1 MIFTRK
7 LLIVLTSVWLM
18 ATAIAIASE
27 AMAFHFQPSQTKATL
42 EAAKVGDPDS
52 AEAFPPFV
60 RLTENAK
67 EYLQKYNNAA
77 KYTGLAVNLVR
88 DQINHLYSGNFA
100 EARKDW
106 HPEGQVHHNFD
117 QYITHKDQ
125 AVHWSYDRPFHRSAS
140 QYIDILEKQ
149 RRHAQINRTRPRIIE
164 GPWSH
169 SFSTLAVTVL
179 DVHSNGVLI
188 SVNEPGVIDFCEP
201 NSLENPIAFGTI
213 FGYRS
218 MLFTVQVGRVLKQN
232 VDNGPEA
239 DFSDVEYRVRLQNL
253 SLSPESGC

>member
-1 MIFTRK
+1 MNFTRK

-18 ATAIAIASE
+18 ATAITIASE
-27 AMAFHFQPSQTKATL
+27 AMAFQSQPPQVKATRDRA
-42 EAAKVGDPDS
+42 EFGDQES
-52 AEAFPPFV
+52 AETFPPFV

-77 KYTGLAVNLVR
+77 IYTGLAVTLVR
-88 DQINHLYSGNFA
+88 DQINHLHSGSFA

-106 HPEGQVHHNFD
+106 HPEGQVLHNFD

-125 AVHWSYDRPFHRSAS
+125 AVHWSYDRPFHKSAS
-140 QYIDILEKQ
+140 QYIDILEKH
-149 RRHAQINRTRPRIIE
+149 RRNGQINRQRPRKIE

-169 SFSTLAVTVL
+169 SFSRLAVTVL
-179 DVHSNGVLI
+179 DVHANGVLI

-201 NSLENPIAFGTI
+201 NSFENPISFGTI

-218 MLFTVQVGRVLKQN
+218 MLFTVQVGTVFQQN

-239 DFSDVEYRVRLQNL
+239 DYSDVEYRVRLQNL
-253 SLSPESGC
+253 SLSPAAGC